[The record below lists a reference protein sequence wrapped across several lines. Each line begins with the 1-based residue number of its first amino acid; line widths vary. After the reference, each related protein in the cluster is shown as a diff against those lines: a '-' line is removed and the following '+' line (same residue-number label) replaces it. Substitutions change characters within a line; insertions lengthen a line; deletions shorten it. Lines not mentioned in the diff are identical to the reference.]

1 MIKKYIKIQH
11 MRTEQNWSPI
21 PKSDASVPSLQ
32 PLQMCASTSTMDS
45 DRLHTYTNLNVTVYH
60 ILIQIQI

>member
-1 MIKKYIKIQH
+1 